1 MRIISGK
8 YRGRLISPPA
18 GFNARPTTD
27 FAKES
32 LFNIL
37 ANTYD
42 FEEVKALDLFSGTG
56 GISYELASRGC
67 PAIDVVEIN
76 PQHVVFIKRM
86 VKELKLDQLR
96 VIRNDAFKFLE
107 FCKVA
112 YDIIFADPP
121 YAFDSLELIPNIV
134 FTRGLL
140 NPNGVLIVEHSDSN
154 NFSGDSHFVEQRH
167 YGGVNFSFFK

>member
-8 YRGRLISPPA
+8 YRGKIISPPA
-18 GFNARPTTD
+18 GFSARPTTD

-37 ANTYD
+37 ANSYD
-42 FEEVKALDLFSGTG
+42 FEEIRVLDLFSGTG
-56 GISYELASRGC
+56 GISYEFASRGC
-67 PAIDVVEIN
+67 LTIDAIEIN
-76 PQHVVFIKRM
+76 PQHASFIKRM
-86 VKELKLDQLR
+86 ARELKLDQ
-96 VIRNDAFKFLE
+96 VHVVRNDAFKFLE
-107 FCKVA
+107 FCKVT

-134 FTRGLL
+134 FTRDLL
-140 NPNGVLIVEHSDSN
+140 NNDGLLIVEHSDSN
-154 NFSGDSHFVEQRH
+154 DFSGDSHFVDKRH